1 MDPSAIDKVIAQ
13 GGIGELRELQ
23 RVLARA
29 GITAELRQ
37 PPKGQCGS

>member
-1 MDPSAIDKVIAQ
+1 MNLEGDLRVIAQ
-13 GGIGELRELQ
+13 GGFGELRELQ

-29 GITAELRQ
+29 GIPAELRQ